1 MGNVALNHEKRRFG
15 YPIGTQRDAGGLLNR
30 LLEEPVE
37 EVGHLEPWK
46 MSPLL
51 APESMRV
58 VAFVL

>member
-1 MGNVALNHEKRRFG
+1 MLAAFLN
-15 YPIGTQRDAGGLLNR
+15 Q
-30 LLEEPVE
+30 LLEKPIE
-37 EVGHLEPWK
+37 EVGRLEPWK